1 MKIGQ
6 RTTCLF
12 CLTDGSFELRLD
24 KSNRP
29 YFVCVNGCAVK
40 CFLRGDASLR
50 GPKLLWGPLVIALKN
65 EEAEVAQALVA
76 RAAEAANGNANR

>member
-6 RTTCLF
+6 RTTCLY
-12 CLTDGSFELRLD
+12 CLADSSYELRLD

-29 YFVCVNGCAVK
+29 YFVCVLGCGAK
-40 CFLRGDASLR
+40 TFLRGDASLR

-76 RAAEAANGNANR
+76 RATEAANGNSNR